1 MKKIINEYSIEL
13 DKIFKNYESDLDEKE
28 KEEVVKYITALE
40 SNLHFFKKIM
50 KDKKQLKSMI
60 KHISSL
66 GEE

>member
-13 DKIFKNYESDLDEKE
+13 DKIFKLYESKLDEKE

-40 SNLHFFKKIM
+40 ANLHFFKKLM
-50 KDKKQLKSMI
+50 KNKKQLKNMI
-60 KHISSL
+60 NHFSNL